1 MDRFNKNRGYQSS
14 FGANPRTVEGGKYG
28 IMDGV
33 GRHRN
38 VFFSASF
45 FCLSQESS
53 IETSK

>member
-38 VFFSASF
+38 VFFF
-45 FCLSQESS
+45 LRDFLTYPESR
-53 IETSK
+53 